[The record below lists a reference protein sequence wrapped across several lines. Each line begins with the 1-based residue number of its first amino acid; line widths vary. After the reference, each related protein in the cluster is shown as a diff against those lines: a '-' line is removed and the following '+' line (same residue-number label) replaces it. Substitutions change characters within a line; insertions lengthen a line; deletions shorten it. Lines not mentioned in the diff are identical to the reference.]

1 MTKKALLIMTMLLI
15 PVGRV
20 IAKGQTES
28 QAQGSTVQENGQS
41 GTASA
46 TGVQVKNQNM
56 IKTQNEGE
64 DSQLTVQNAESQK
77 TEKSKEESETEVM
90 QSMDKVSDQV
100 KLLIETTGAKGGI
113 GDKVR
118 DIAQSQVKN
127 QDEIK
132 SDVEKLNA
140 RGSLVKILLGADKK
154 TVQSLE
160 MKMEQ
165 NRLMIQ
171 QLEELKLETNNTSD
185 LQQLQE
191 TIDLMIYQNT
201 SLQDKVERESK
212 GNGVFGWLVALFN

>member
-1 MTKKALLIMTMLLI
+1 MALVLV
-15 PVGRV
+15 PVGGV
-20 IAKGQTES
+20 MAKGQNES
-28 QAQGSTVQENGQS
+28 PMQGSE
-41 GTASA
+41 ASA
-46 TGVQVKNQNM
+46 TGVQVKKQNM

-64 DSQLTVQNAESQK
+64 DSQLNVQNAESQK

-113 GDKVR
+113 GEKVR

-160 MKMEQ
+160 MRMEQ